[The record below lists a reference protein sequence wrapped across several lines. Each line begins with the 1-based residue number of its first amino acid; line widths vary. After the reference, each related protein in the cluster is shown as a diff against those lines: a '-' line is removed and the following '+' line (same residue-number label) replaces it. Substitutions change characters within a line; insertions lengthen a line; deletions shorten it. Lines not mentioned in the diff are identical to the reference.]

1 MGIEYNQRGKKLFKD
16 LVAIILKDKKLLFF
30 PCISN
35 IILLAITYAI
45 TSPIIDYETLQFKA
59 HKLNVYSL
67 LIAYAALFLFLY
79 IRNLVKG
86 LSVCGLILQ
95 IERKTTCG
103 VSNLNTDLFKK
114 YYNEFNEAANEVD
127 PNHNS
132 DIVSIISKMPDLMKS
147 ERTELDENEWTSVF
161 KVIENVSDTV
171 AAHESA

>member
-16 LVAIILKDKKLLFF
+16 LIHIILNDKKLLFF
-30 PCISN
+30 PCVSN

-67 LIAYAALFLFLY
+67 LIAYAALFFFLY

-103 VSNLNTDLFKK
+103 LSSLNTDLFKQLYTLCWRIICAMTYISFFGV
-114 YYNEFNEAANEVD
+114 YYRVA
-127 PNHNS
+127 
-132 DIVSIISKMPDLMKS
+132 DLFLSNKS
-147 ERTELDENEWTSVF
+147 TILCTAFDKS
-161 KVIENVSDTV
+161 S
-171 AAHESA
+171 SARVMHVY